1 MKLIKILFATLF
13 LAGIFAVNSYATVDP
28 REGVCNASILYSGY
42 LDNPD
47 GTATEWDLDKALESK
62 VLTEHQKYLIFK
74 DACEY
79 NENQRESWRK
89 APERSKM
96 AYLRAVCLGVTE
108 VAEYLVKIKI
118 VTTESINRD
127 NEPMTLA
134 GIASQEGRTKILKI
148 FLEGSEKS
156 GIKPSV
162 KIKDKVYINPK
173 DNEQRLATVYSVG
186 KNGYKRDADFITYLD
201 GRKAEYDR
209 LYSDNLKKQEQFKGE
224 MRDTHQFAS
233 NLDIKNLTG
242 NNTNWGAWGK
252 LLKDASDVIK
262 KDNSE
267 KARI

>member
-13 LAGIFAVNSYATVDP
+13 LAGIFTINSYASDDFDYFCSGAPVT
-28 REGVCNASILYSGY
+28 ASGF

-47 GTATEWDLDKALESK
+47 GTATGWKLDKALESDS
-62 VLTEHQKYLIFK
+62 LTEHQKYLIVK

-79 NENQRESWRK
+79 NDANRQYWKENREE
-89 APERSKM
+89 AEF
-96 AYLRAVCLGVTE
+96 LFLVAVCNGVTE
-108 VAEYLVKIKI
+108 VAKYLVEAKV
-118 VTTESINRD
+118 VTTQARSREG
-127 NEPMTLA
+127 ELMTFA
-134 GIASQEGRTKILKI
+134 GVASNEGRTKILKL
-148 FLEGSEKS
+148 FMEGT
-156 GIKPSV
+156 IKPYA
-162 KIKDKVYINPK
+162 KIMDKVYINPK

-186 KNGYKRDADFITYLD
+186 KNGHKRDADFITYLD

-224 MRDTHQFAS
+224 MRDTRQFAS

-252 LLKDASDVIK
+252 LLKDASNVIK
-262 KDNSE
+262 KDAAE